1 MGLKQELE
9 SGVRSIFADQWETR
23 NGIAVP
29 ASEGV
34 PLGNVAVLL
43 DATVLYADL
52 AESTAMVDRKKP
64 NFAAEVY
71 KAYLH
76 CAAKLIRDQGG
87 EITAYDG
94 DRIMGVFLGSSKNTS
109 AAKCGLMINW
119 AVREV
124 LMPALKKQYPSSDFI
139 LKQVVGIDASKMWV
153 ARTGVRGANDLV
165 WVGPAA
171 NYAAKLTELDASY
184 PTRITQRVYDKLSNE
199 AKVSNGKDMWEARTW
214 TDMGGLTIYRSNWWW
229 PL

>member
-1 MGLKQELE
+1 
-9 SGVRSIFADQWETR
+9 
-23 NGIAVP
+23 
-29 ASEGV
+29 
-34 PLGNVAVLL
+34 
-43 DATVLYADL
+43 
-52 AESTAMVDRKKP
+52 
-64 NFAAEVY
+64 
-71 KAYLH
+71 
-76 CAAKLIRDQGG
+76 
-87 EITAYDG
+87 
-94 DRIMGVFLGSSKNTS
+94 MGVFLGSSKNTS

-139 LKQVVGIDASKMWV
+139 LKQVVGIDASKLWV